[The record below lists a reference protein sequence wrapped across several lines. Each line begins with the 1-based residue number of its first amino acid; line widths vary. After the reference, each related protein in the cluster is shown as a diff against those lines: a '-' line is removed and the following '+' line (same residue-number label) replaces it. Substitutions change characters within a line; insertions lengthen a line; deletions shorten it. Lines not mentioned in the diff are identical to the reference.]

1 MAEPTTSVLAAAGAL
16 LAKVIPGAVGSLIAL
31 RFIGDGLSGRQKAVS
46 FVSGAAVS
54 YFIGPLIVTWF
65 GISDSG
71 AQQAIGFLVGLFGL
85 AVTKEL
91 FKEINNADFIGAL
104 KRRIF
109 GGP

>member
-1 MAEPTTSVLAAAGAL
+1 MAEPTTSALAAAGAL
-16 LAKVIPGAVGSLIAL
+16 LVKIVPGAVGSLITL
-31 RFIGDGLSGRQKAVS
+31 CFIGDGLTGRQKVVS
-46 FVSGAAVS
+46 FLSGAAIAYYVGPAAVS
-54 YFIGPLIVTWF
+54 WFSITGSGGP
-65 GISDSG
+65 
-71 AQQAIGFLVGLFGL
+71 QAIGFLVGLFGL

>member
-1 MAEPTTSVLAAAGAL
+1 MAEPTTSALAAAGAL
-16 LAKVIPGAVGSLIAL
+16 LAKIVPGAVGSLIAL
-31 RFIGDGLSGRQKAVS
+31 SFIGDGLTRKQKAMS
-46 FVSGAAVS
+46 FLSGAAVA
-54 YFIGPLIVTWF
+54 YYGGPAAVSWF
-65 GISDSG
+65 AITDGG

-85 AVTKEL
+85 AIAKEL